1 MSMEQRGNQP
11 SFEERLRAARE
22 KQGLEAKPPPPGR
35 SPEDRTPSPL
45 GIGVRIAVDL
55 VSALLVAIAI
65 GWGIDRLAGTKPWF
79 MIGFV
84 PLGMAAGVL
93 NVWRMFAPRD
103 PPRNGKGTG

>member
-1 MSMEQRGNQP
+1 MSMEHGGGQP

-22 KQGLEAKPPPPGR
+22 KRGLEAKPPPPGR
-35 SPEDRTPSPL
+35 SPDDRTPSPL
-45 GIGVRIAVDL
+45 GIGVRVAVDL

-84 PLGMAAGVL
+84 PLGVAAGIL

-103 PPRNGKGTG
+103 SRPDGK